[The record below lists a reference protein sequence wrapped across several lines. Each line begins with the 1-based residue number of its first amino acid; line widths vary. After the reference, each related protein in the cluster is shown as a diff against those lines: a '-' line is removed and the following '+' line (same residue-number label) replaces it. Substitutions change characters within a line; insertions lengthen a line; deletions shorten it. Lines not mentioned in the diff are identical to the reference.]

1 MNNKKKGRI
10 EKMLDEIIKEA
21 IKNGGATL
29 TATLDNAKLKYNYM
43 VSLYG
48 YETTFK
54 VDDIEG
60 LKEGLKAYQKK
71 ASGKKDLYIGLWVS
85 DGLVY
90 LDLSINIC
98 KKNDALRI
106 GKQNKQKA
114 VYDVKNNKD
123 IKIKYKDVVFFTVY
137 NEDMQAVASLDTLD
151 EVVEYTQIP
160 RRTVY
165 NFINKDVLINNYY
178 IYKDIISYDELVS
191 M

>member
-1 MNNKKKGRI
+1 
-10 EKMLDEIIKEA
+10 MLDKIINEA

-29 TATLDNAKLKYNYM
+29 TATLDNATLKYNYM

-48 YETTFK
+48 YEKTFK
-54 VDDIEG
+54 VDDVEG

-71 ASGKKDLYIGLWVS
+71 ATGKKDLYIGLWVN

-90 LDLSINIC
+90 LDLSVNIC

-106 GKQNKQKA
+106 GKQNKQQA
-114 VYDVKNNKD
+114 IYDIKNNKD

-137 NEDMQAVASLDTLD
+137 NENMQAVASLDTLD
-151 EVVEYTQIP
+151 EVVEYTQTP

-165 NFINKDVLINNYY
+165 DVLNKDVLINNYY
-178 IYKDIISYDELVS
+178 IYKDIISYDELVGVQYE
-191 M
+191 

>member
-1 MNNKKKGRI
+1 
-10 EKMLDEIIKEA
+10 MLDEIIK
-21 IKNGGATL
+21 KGGATL
-29 TATLDNAKLKYNYM
+29 TATLDNASLKYNYM

-48 YETTFK
+48 YEATFK
-54 VDDIEG
+54 VDDTEG

-71 ASGKKDLYIGLWVS
+71 ASGKKDLYIGLWVN

-98 KKNDALRI
+98 KKRDALRI

-114 VYDVKNNKD
+114 IYDVKNNKD

-151 EVVEYTQIP
+151 EVVEYTHTP
-160 RRTVY
+160 RRTV
-165 NFINKDVLINNYY
+165 FSVINKDILVNNFY
-178 IYKDIISYDELVS
+178 IYKDVITHDELVNL
-191 M
+191 

>member
-1 MNNKKKGRI
+1 
-10 EKMLDEIIKEA
+10 MLDKIINEA

-29 TATLDNAKLKYNYM
+29 TATLDNASLKYNYM

-48 YETTFK
+48 HEATFK
-54 VDDIEG
+54 VDDMEG

-71 ASGKKDLYIGLWVS
+71 ASGKKDLYIGLWVN

-98 KKNDALRI
+98 KKRDALRI

-114 VYDVKNNKD
+114 IYDVKNNKD
-123 IKIKYKDVVFFTVY
+123 IKIKYKDVIFFTVY

-165 NFINKDVLINNYY
+165 KFINKDMLVNNYY
-178 IYKDIISYDELVS
+178 IYKDIISYDELMS